1 MMKREGVYYL
11 RVKVPAVLREAG
23 LIRQR
28 EFKKSLGTSN
38 LAEARRLFVLEIAK
52 IDAEILEAHR
62 QLKLQN
68 EPIKTLTRS
77 EMEHLAVQLL
87 HQREANRF
95 SPPDRSNKDRRPD
108 EKFKFPD
115 PKEVEEATISH
126 DEALADAEDWLEQLQ
141 RPDDPQVAGIVSY
154 RAKKFLKEKG
164 IELAEGS
171 PELRYFNGLVRRV
184 LREEAERSR
193 RELKQD
199 FSNAPGDVLFQGITG
214 HSPLPGK
221 HDPARAGTWTLT
233 KLIETFRK
241 EPDQL
246 ALAPKSKVSHAARD
260 RIYAEILGAETY
272 ITDIKRKDVAKL
284 VSLLSRLPAN
294 ATKRF
299 PGLTATQVAEKADK
313 EGHAPMTRKNASQYL
328 SNLHTVFGF
337 AVRSGLLEHNPVA
350 GLTMGTDGV
359 PDDEQRHPFSAD
371 QLKAIFS
378 APLFTGCVDDERGFN
393 KPGPNRPRRA
403 RFWLPLIA
411 LTHGLRMNE
420 IAQLYVEDIEEM
432 DGHHVIVIRKTDAK
446 GGKTEKTL
454 KTKNAKRYVPL
465 HPEIVKIGFLDHVEN
480 MRKAKQVRLFPE
492 VQALKSTGMYSGT
505 FSKSFAY
512 FLKSTGA
519 KEDKT
524 TFHSFRHNFTNA
536 LRAGLVGRDNIRI
549 LGGWA
554 GGSTEDRYGSGL
566 PVSIL
571 AEAIAKTTFPVDLSH
586 LHTAPA
592 ADE

>member
-1 MMKREGVYYL
+1 MLRSGKYYV
-11 RVKVPAVLREAG
+11 RVKVPEALRSAG
-23 LIRQR
+23 FIKFR
-28 EFKKSLGTSN
+28 EFKHSLGTSDF
-38 LAEARRLFVLEIAK
+38 AEARRLLPLELVK
-52 IDAEILEAHR
+52 IDAEIAAARRKLEGR
-62 QLKLQN
+62 VV
-68 EPIKTLTRS
+68 KTLSRS
-77 EMEHLAVQLL
+77 EMEHLAVQLFHGRDAKRFL
-87 HQREANRF
+87 PPAPIKKVDAHKFLTPEELANSRL
-95 SPPDRSNKDRRPD
+95 
-108 EKFKFPD
+108 
-115 PKEVEEATISH
+115 SH
-126 DEALADAEDWLEQLQ
+126 EDTRNDIEDWLDQL
-141 RPDDPQVAGIVSY
+141 RTPDDDEARNIVNNAAIRLLSDNSVELDTSSQEW
-154 RAKKFLKEKG
+154 REFLE
-164 IELAEGS
+164 
-171 PELRYFNGLVRRV
+171 LVRRV
-184 LREEAERSR
+184 YLEEADRTL
-193 RELKQD
+193 RELKSD
-199 FSNAPGDVLFQGITG
+199 FSAAPGDPLFARIDGRKT
-214 HSPLPGK
+214 LPDE

-233 KLIETFRK
+233 KLITSFRK

-272 ITDIKRKDVAKL
+272 ITDIKRRDVAKL

-313 EGHAPMTRKNASQYL
+313 EGHAPMTRKNAAQYL
-328 SNLHTVFGF
+328 SNLHTIFGF

-350 GLTMGTDGV
+350 GLTMGTDGI
-359 PDDEQRHPFSAD
+359 PDDEQRNPFSAD
-371 QLKAIFS
+371 QLKAIFT
-378 APLFTGCVDDERGFN
+378 APLFTGCKDDERGFAI
-393 KPGPNRPRRA
+393 PGPNRPRRG
-403 RFWLPLIA
+403 RFWIPLIA

-420 IAQLYVEDIEEM
+420 ICQLYCEDVEVM
-432 DGHHVIVIRKTDAK
+432 DGFPVIVIRKTDAK
-446 GGKTEKTL
+446 GGKTEKSL

-465 HPEIVKIGFLDHVEN
+465 HPEIVKIGFLNHVEN
-480 MRKAKQVRLFPE
+480 MRKAKQLRLFPE
-492 VQALKSTGMYSGT
+492 VQALKSTGLYSGT

-536 LRAGLVGRDNIRI
+536 LRAALVGRDNIRI

-571 AEAIAKTTFPVDLSH
+571 AEAIAKTTFPVDLTH

-592 ADE
+592 AHE

>member
-1 MMKREGVYYL
+1 MLRGGKYYV
-11 RVKVPAVLREAG
+11 RVKVPEALRSAG
-23 LIRQR
+23 FIKFR
-28 EFKKSLGTSN
+28 EFKRSLGTSDF
-38 LAEARRLFVLEIAK
+38 AEARRLLPLELVK
-52 IDAEILEAHR
+52 IDAEIAAAR
-62 QLKLQN
+62 RKLAGRAVT
-68 EPIKTLTRS
+68 TLSRS
-77 EMEHLAVQLL
+77 EMEHLAVQLF
-87 HQREANRF
+87 HSREAKRLAAAGGG
-95 SPPDRSNKDRRPD
+95 PDGLSPD
-108 EKFKFPD
+108 EAKAEAGDWLDQLRAPD
-115 PKEVEEATISH
+115 D
-126 DEALADAEDWLEQLQ
+126 DEA
-141 RPDDPQVAGIVSY
+141 RNIVNNA
-154 RAKKFLKEKG
+154 AKRLLSDNG
-164 IELAEGS
+164 VDLDTAS
-171 PELRYFNGLVRRV
+171 PEWRDFLVLVRRV
-184 LREEAERSR
+184 YLEEADRTF
-193 RELKQD
+193 RELKSD
-199 FSNAPGDVLFQGITG
+199 YSASPGDQLFAGIEGRKT
-214 HSPLPGK
+214 LPDD

-233 KLIETFRK
+233 KLITSFRK

-299 PGLTATQVAEKADK
+299 PGLTATQVAEKADR
-313 EGHAPMTRKNASQYL
+313 EGHAPMTRKNAAQYL
-328 SNLHTVFGF
+328 SNLHTIFSF

-480 MRKAKQVRLFPE
+480 MRQAKQVRLFPE